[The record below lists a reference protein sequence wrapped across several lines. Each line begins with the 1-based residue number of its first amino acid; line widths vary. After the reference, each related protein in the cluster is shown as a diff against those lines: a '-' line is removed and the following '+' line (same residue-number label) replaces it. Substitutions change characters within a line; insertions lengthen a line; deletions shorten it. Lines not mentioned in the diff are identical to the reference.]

1 MFDLANFNLLHTLKF
16 PQDLRKLN
24 EEQQKNLCW
33 EIRQRLIRTLSSTGG
48 HLASNLGAVEL
59 TVALHTV
66 FDLPQDQIVWDV
78 GHQSYTHKLL
88 TGRLK
93 NFSKIRQEGGISGF
107 PRPSE
112 SEYDAFIGGHASTS
126 VSAAYG
132 LAKAKTLT
140 GDRHH
145 VIAVVGD
152 GAFTGGMVYE
162 ALNNAGRSGDRLI
175 VVLNDNHMSISESV
189 GSLARYLAEK
199 RTTQGYAQLKDTV
212 EQALLKIPLVG
223 NTARDMIYNSKALL
237 RQTIYHSNMFE
248 DFGFDYL
255 GPVDGHDI
263 PLLIQTFRRAKALEK
278 PVLVH
283 INTIKGKGY
292 PYAEKN
298 PSTFHGVG
306 KFDYESGEL
315 KPSSENFSSVFG
327 QELVRLAQEDDR
339 ICAITAAMQG
349 GTGLD
354 GFAKQF
360 EPKNRFFDVGIAE
373 EHAVTFACGLAA
385 GGMLPVFAVYS
396 TFLQRGF
403 DQLIHDAAIEQ
414 QHVLLAVDR
423 AGLVGDDGETHQGMF
438 DAAFLSQI
446 PGTTVYSPATFADL
460 RYAMQKAL
468 YETDGLVA
476 VRYPRG
482 GEPTFSPKLPEEPA
496 EWLHLKYGGET
507 LVISY
512 GREFGEVYRAAQSL
526 AERGKPVDLLKLH
539 RIAPLP
545 EACIALAKRYR
556 TILFVEEGIRS
567 GGIGE
572 HFLSRLS
579 DAGYIGRMTIQAVEN
594 PFLPQMSV
602 ASALHRCG
610 LDSDTLEE
618 QIAALY
624 F

>member
-1 MFDLANFNLLHTLKF
+1 VFDLANFNLLHTLKF

-263 PLLIQTFRRAKALEK
+263 PLLVQTFRRAKALEK

-526 AERGKPVDLLKLH
+526 AERGKTVDLLKLH
-539 RIAPLP
+539 QIAPLP

>member
-1 MFDLANFNLLHTLKF
+1 MANFNLLHTLKF

-263 PLLIQTFRRAKALEK
+263 PLLVQTFRRAKALEK

-526 AERGKPVDLLKLH
+526 AERGKTVDLLKLH
-539 RIAPLP
+539 QIAPLP

-594 PFLPQMSV
+594 PFLPQMSA

>member
-1 MFDLANFNLLHTLKF
+1 MANFNLLHTLKF

-66 FDLPQDQIVWDV
+66 FDLPEDQIVWDV

-263 PLLIQTFRRAKALEK
+263 PLLVQTFRRAKALEK

-594 PFLPQMSV
+594 PFLPQMSA

-610 LDSDTLEE
+610 LDSGTLEE

>member
-1 MFDLANFNLLHTLKF
+1 MANFNLLHTLKF

-263 PLLIQTFRRAKALEK
+263 PLLVQTFRRAKALEK

-618 QIAALY
+618 QIAVLY

>member
-1 MFDLANFNLLHTLKF
+1 MANFNLLHTLKF

-263 PLLIQTFRRAKALEK
+263 PLLVQTFRRAKALEK
-278 PVLVH
+278 PLLVH

-526 AERGKPVDLLKLH
+526 AERGKTVDLLKLH
-539 RIAPLP
+539 QIAPLP

>member
-1 MFDLANFNLLHTLKF
+1 MANFNLLHTLKF

-263 PLLIQTFRRAKALEK
+263 PLLVQTFRRAKALEK

-423 AGLVGDDGETHQGMF
+423 AGLVGDDGETHQGMI

-526 AERGKPVDLLKLH
+526 AERGKTVDLLKLH

>member
-263 PLLIQTFRRAKALEK
+263 PLLVQTFRRAKALEK

-618 QIAALY
+618 QIAVLY

>member
-1 MFDLANFNLLHTLKF
+1 MANFNLLHTLKF

-263 PLLIQTFRRAKALEK
+263 PLLVQTFRRAKALEK

-539 RIAPLP
+539 QIAPLP

-618 QIAALY
+618 QIAVLY

>member
-1 MFDLANFNLLHTLKF
+1 MANFNLLHTLKF

-263 PLLIQTFRRAKALEK
+263 PLLVQTFRRAKALEK

-496 EWLHLKYGGET
+496 EWLHLKYGGGT

>member
-1 MFDLANFNLLHTLKF
+1 MANFNLLHTLKF

-263 PLLIQTFRRAKALEK
+263 PLLVQTFRRAKALEK

-414 QHVLLAVDR
+414 QHVLLSVDR

-438 DAAFLSQI
+438 DAAFLNQI

>member
-263 PLLIQTFRRAKALEK
+263 PLLVQTFRRAKALEK

-526 AERGKPVDLLKLH
+526 AERSICSSSTGSH
-539 RIAPLP
+539 HFR
-545 EACIALAKRYR
+545 KRVSHWR
-556 TILFVEEGIRS
+556 KDTGPSFLWRRESAAAAS
-567 GGIGE
+567 GNIFCPG
-572 HFLSRLS
+572 SRMRAIS
-579 DAGYIGRMTIQAVEN
+579 AV
-594 PFLPQMSV
+594 
-602 ASALHRCG
+602 
-610 LDSDTLEE
+610 
-618 QIAALY
+618 
-624 F
+624 

>member
-1 MFDLANFNLLHTLKF
+1 MANFNLLHTLKF

-526 AERGKPVDLLKLH
+526 AERGKTVDLLKLH
-539 RIAPLP
+539 QIAPLP

>member
-1 MFDLANFNLLHTLKF
+1 MANFNLLHTLKF

-263 PLLIQTFRRAKALEK
+263 PLLVQTFRRAKALEK

-315 KPSSENFSSVFG
+315 KPASENFSSVFG

>member
-1 MFDLANFNLLHTLKF
+1 MANFNLLHTLKF

-263 PLLIQTFRRAKALEK
+263 PLLVQTFRRAKALEK

-385 GGMLPVFAVYS
+385 GGMLPAFAVYS

-526 AERGKPVDLLKLH
+526 AERGKTVDLLKLH
-539 RIAPLP
+539 QIAPLP

>member
-1 MFDLANFNLLHTLKF
+1 MANFNLLHTLKF

-263 PLLIQTFRRAKALEK
+263 PLLVQTFRRAKALEK

-526 AERGKPVDLLKLH
+526 AERGKTVDLLKLH
-539 RIAPLP
+539 QIAPLP

-610 LDSDTLEE
+610 LD
-618 QIAALY
+618 
-624 F
+624 

>member
-263 PLLIQTFRRAKALEK
+263 PLLVQTFRRAKALEK

-526 AERGKPVDLLKLH
+526 AERGKTVDLLKLH
-539 RIAPLP
+539 QIAPLP

>member
-1 MFDLANFNLLHTLKF
+1 MANFNLLHTLKF

-263 PLLIQTFRRAKALEK
+263 PLLVQTFRRAKALEK

-327 QELVRLAQEDDR
+327 RELVRLAQEDDR

-539 RIAPLP
+539 QIAPLP

>member
-66 FDLPQDQIVWDV
+66 FDLPQDQVVWDV

-263 PLLIQTFRRAKALEK
+263 PLLVQTFRRAKALEK

-539 RIAPLP
+539 QIAPLP

>member
-1 MFDLANFNLLHTLKF
+1 MANFNLLHTLKF

-263 PLLIQTFRRAKALEK
+263 PLLVQTFRRAKALEK

-579 DAGYIGRMTIQAVEN
+579 DAGYIGRMTIQAV
-594 PFLPQMSV
+594 
-602 ASALHRCG
+602 
-610 LDSDTLEE
+610 
-618 QIAALY
+618 
-624 F
+624 

>member
-1 MFDLANFNLLHTLKF
+1 MANFNLLHTLKF

-263 PLLIQTFRRAKALEK
+263 PLLVQTFRRAKALEK

>member
-1 MFDLANFNLLHTLKF
+1 MANFNLLHTLKF

-263 PLLIQTFRRAKALEK
+263 PLLVQTFRRAKALEK

-460 RYAMQKAL
+460 RYAMQKAR

-526 AERGKPVDLLKLH
+526 AERGKTVDLLKLH
-539 RIAPLP
+539 QIAPLP

>member
-263 PLLIQTFRRAKALEK
+263 PLLVQTFRRAKALEK

-298 PSTFHGVG
+298 PSTLHGVG

-539 RIAPLP
+539 QIAPLP

>member
-1 MFDLANFNLLHTLKF
+1 MANFNLLHTLKF

-263 PLLIQTFRRAKALEK
+263 PLLVQTFRRAKALEK

-512 GREFGEVYRAAQSL
+512 GREFREVYRAAQSL

-539 RIAPLP
+539 QIAPLP

>member
-1 MFDLANFNLLHTLKF
+1 MANFNLLHTLKF

-263 PLLIQTFRRAKALEK
+263 PLLVQTFRRAKALEK

-539 RIAPLP
+539 QIAPLP

>member
-263 PLLIQTFRRAKALEK
+263 PLLVQTFRRAKALEK

-526 AERGKPVDLLKLH
+526 AERGKTVDLLKLH

-618 QIAALY
+618 QIAVLY

>member
-223 NTARDMIYNSKALL
+223 NTARDMIYHSKALL

-263 PLLIQTFRRAKALEK
+263 PLLVQTFRRAKALEK

-539 RIAPLP
+539 QIAPLP

>member
-1 MFDLANFNLLHTLKF
+1 MANFNLLHTLKF

>member
-1 MFDLANFNLLHTLKF
+1 MANFNLLHTLKF

-66 FDLPQDQIVWDV
+66 FDLPEDQIVWDV

-263 PLLIQTFRRAKALEK
+263 PLLVQTFRRAKALEK

-594 PFLPQMSV
+594 PFLPQMSA

>member
-1 MFDLANFNLLHTLKF
+1 MANFNLLHTLKF

-263 PLLIQTFRRAKALEK
+263 PLLVQTFRRAKALEK

-526 AERGKPVDLLKLH
+526 AERGKTVDLLKLH

>member
-263 PLLIQTFRRAKALEK
+263 PLLVQTFRRAKALEK

-482 GEPTFSPKLPEEPA
+482 GEPTFSPTLPEEPA

>member
-263 PLLIQTFRRAKALEK
+263 PLLVQTFRRAKALEK

-539 RIAPLP
+539 QIAPLP

>member
-263 PLLIQTFRRAKALEK
+263 PLLVQTFRRAKALEK

-306 KFDYESGEL
+306 KFDYESGKL

>member
-1 MFDLANFNLLHTLKF
+1 MANFNLLHTLKF

-263 PLLIQTFRRAKALEK
+263 PLLVQTFRRAKALEK

-526 AERGKPVDLLKLH
+526 AERGKTVDLLKLH

-556 TILFVEEGIRS
+556 AILFVEEGIRS

>member
-526 AERGKPVDLLKLH
+526 AERGKTVDLLKLH
-539 RIAPLP
+539 QIAPLP

>member
-1 MFDLANFNLLHTLKF
+1 MANFNLLHTLKF

-263 PLLIQTFRRAKALEK
+263 PLLVQTFRRAKALEK

-539 RIAPLP
+539 QIAPLP

-556 TILFVEEGIRS
+556 TILFVEEGMRS

>member
-1 MFDLANFNLLHTLKF
+1 MANFNLLHTLKF

-78 GHQSYTHKLL
+78 GHQSYPHKLL

-263 PLLIQTFRRAKALEK
+263 PLLVQTFRRAKALEK

-539 RIAPLP
+539 QIAPLP

-556 TILFVEEGIRS
+556 TILFVEEGMRS

>member
-1 MFDLANFNLLHTLKF
+1 MANFNLLHTLKF

-263 PLLIQTFRRAKALEK
+263 PLLVQTFRRAKALEK

-539 RIAPLP
+539 QIAPLP

-594 PFLPQMSV
+594 PFLPQMSA

>member
-263 PLLIQTFRRAKALEK
+263 PLLVQTFRRAKALEK

-512 GREFGEVYRAAQSL
+512 GREFREVYRAAQSL

-539 RIAPLP
+539 QIAPLP

>member
-1 MFDLANFNLLHTLKF
+1 MGILLEKIHSPEDLKSLSRQELDQLC
-16 PQDLRKLN
+16 
-24 EEQQKNLCW
+24 EEMREL
-33 EIRQRLIRTLSSTGG
+33 IIRTVSNNGG
-48 HLASNLGAVEL
+48 HLASNLGVVEL
-59 TVALHTV
+59 AVAIGLA
-66 FDLPQDQIVWDV
+66 FQPDRDGIVWDV
-78 GHQSYTHKLL
+78 GHQSYPYKLL
-88 TGRLK
+88 TGRYGAFHTL
-93 NFSKIRQEGGISGF
+93 RQEDGLSGF
-107 PRPSE
+107 PNREE
-112 SEYDAFIGGHASTS
+112 SSYDHFTSGHSSTS
-126 VSAAYG
+126 ISSALG
-132 LAKAKTLT
+132 LSEANHLQQKE
-140 GDRHH
+140 GH
-145 VIAVVGD
+145 VVAVIGD
-152 GAFTGGMVYE
+152 GALTGGLAFE
-162 ALNNAGRSGDRLI
+162 GLNNAGQLRRNLI
-175 VVLNDNHMSISESV
+175 VILNDNTMSISKNV
-189 GSLARYLAEK
+189 GSLARYLSHMRTRPGYIKAKSNVEDALRRLPLIGRPIAVLMRRVK
-199 RTTQGYAQLKDTV
+199 RNLKKM
-212 EQALLKIPLVG
+212 L
-223 NTARDMIYNSKALL
+223 YS
-237 RQTIYHSNMFE
+237 SNIFT
-248 DFGFDYL
+248 DLGFAYY
-255 GPVDGHDI
+255 GPFDGHNI
-263 PLLIQTFRRAKALEK
+263 RELTETLESAKLLHK
-278 PVLVH
+278 PVLLHVR
-283 INTIKGKGY
+283 TYKGKGY
-292 PYAEKN
+292 QYAEQS
-298 PSTFHGVG
+298 PTRYHGLSG
-306 KFDYESGEL
+306 FDVDTGDTGE
-315 KPSSENFSSVFG
+315 KAQSFSDVLG
-327 QELVRLAQEDDR
+327 QTLCELAERDSR
-339 ICAITAAMQG
+339 ICAVTAAMAE
-349 GTGLD
+349 GTGLSE
-354 GFAKQF
+354 FRR
-360 EPKNRFFDVGIAE
+360 RFRGRFYDVGIAE

-482 GEPTFSPKLPEEPA
+482 GEPTLSPKLPEEPA

-526 AERGKPVDLLKLH
+526 AERGKTVDLLKLH